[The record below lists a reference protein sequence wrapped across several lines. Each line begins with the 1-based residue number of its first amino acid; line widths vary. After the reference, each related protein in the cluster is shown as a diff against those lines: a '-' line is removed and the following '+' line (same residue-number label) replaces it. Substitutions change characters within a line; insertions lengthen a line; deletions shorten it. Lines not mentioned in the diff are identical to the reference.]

1 MKILNA
7 GPGFSQPMTKYEI
20 ISFLTS
26 GKRNIYI
33 ATLDEKNE
41 PNIHPVWYV
50 FDPSKEKFYIET
62 SKYSKKK
69 KNLENNK
76 LIYFCVDEPNIPY
89 KGVRGKA
96 AIKILE
102 DIDTVVPICENN
114 MKKYLGSLDHPMAK
128 ELVNLAK
135 KGESVAIEMSP
146 LYFSTWDNS
155 KVKRKP

>member
-7 GPGFSQPMTKYEI
+7 GPGFSQPMTEDET

-26 GKRNIYI
+26 GRRNIYI
-33 ATLDEKNE
+33 ATLDEKKE

-69 KNLENNK
+69 KNLENNEI
-76 LIYFCVDEPNIPY
+76 IYFCVDEPNIPY
-89 KGVRGKA
+89 KGVRGKGK
-96 AIKILE
+96 IKIHE

-128 ELVNLAK
+128 ALVNLAK
-135 KGESVAIEMSP
+135 SGESVGIEISP
-146 LYFSTWDNS
+146 MYFSTWDDS